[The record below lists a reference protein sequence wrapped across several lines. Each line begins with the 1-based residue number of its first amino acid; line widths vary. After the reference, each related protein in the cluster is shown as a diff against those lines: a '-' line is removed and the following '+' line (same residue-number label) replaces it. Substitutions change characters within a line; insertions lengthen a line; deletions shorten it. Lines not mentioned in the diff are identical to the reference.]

1 MIEDLKNTD
10 LINKMGG
17 RFRFTALVQKR
28 WRELLFG
35 ARPLIEPGDM
45 TQLEIAIREIAEGKI
60 VPKEE
65 TASDKAD

>member
-10 LINKMGG
+10 LINKVGG

-28 WRELLFG
+28 WKELLFG

-60 VPKEE
+60 AIKD
-65 TASDKAD
+65 TSDRA

>member
-1 MIEDLKNTD
+1 MIEALKNTD
-10 LINKMGG
+10 LINKIGG

-35 ARPLIEPGDM
+35 ARPLVEPGDM

-60 VPKEE
+60 AIKDPAK
-65 TASDKAD
+65 

>member
-1 MIEDLKNTD
+1 MIEELKNTD
-10 LINKMGG
+10 LINKIGG

-35 ARPLIEPGDM
+35 ARPMVEPGDM

-60 VPKEE
+60 AIKE
-65 TASDKAD
+65 TSD